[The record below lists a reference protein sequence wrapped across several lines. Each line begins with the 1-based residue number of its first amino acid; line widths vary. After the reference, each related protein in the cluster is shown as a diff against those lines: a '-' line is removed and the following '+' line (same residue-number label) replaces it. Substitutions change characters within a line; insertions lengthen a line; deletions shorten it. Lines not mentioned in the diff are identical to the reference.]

1 LFKFA
6 EPRIMAMEDFC
17 FAHISDVHLGAFR
30 EPELRELNCRA
41 FELALDACGEADFVI
56 IAGDLFDS
64 PLPDLSVADRAV
76 RALKRLREAGKRIYV
91 VYGSHDYSPAE
102 KNLIDVLESAG
113 LMHRVSLA
121 EYGDAGLTLSFTED
135 KETGARLTGLDARK
149 RGIEREH
156 FKAFDRATL
165 EAGAGY
171 RIFVFHS
178 GIEEHKP
185 DFLKGVDGVPLSLF
199 PKGFDYYAGGHV
211 HERIDATEKG
221 YGKIVFPGP
230 LFAADYRDLESLAAK
245 EHGFYLVR
253 VNNGKTEAEFK
264 PVNVAEAVAVEANAN
279 GKSPAQVRE
288 ALLEKARA
296 CGCAGKIVLLKVH
309 GTLASGNP
317 GEIEFNSIAAAF
329 GNALAVKVN
338 RAGLSSPESAAFKV
352 EAENKREVEEKL
364 FEELACGKW
373 NAAPALPLL
382 DALKEAK
389 PEGETRTDFE
399 ARVTAKAAKELEAL

>member
-1 LFKFA
+1 MK
-6 EPRIMAMEDFC
+6 DFC

-41 FELALDACGEADFVI
+41 FELALDGCGEADFVI

-64 PLPDLSVADRAV
+64 PLPDLGVANRAV
-76 RALKRLREAGKRIYV
+76 RALRRLRDQGKRVYA

-113 LMHRVSLA
+113 LLSKVSL
-121 EYGDAGLTLSFTED
+121 GDYEGERLKLSFAED

-156 FKAFDRATL
+156 FEALDRASL
-165 EAGAGY
+165 EAGVGY
-171 RIFVFHS
+171 KIFVFHS
-178 GIEEHKP
+178 GVEEHKP

-211 HERIDATEKG
+211 HERIETTEKN

-230 LFAADYRDLESLAAK
+230 LFAADYRDLEDLSKK

-253 VNNGKTEAEFK
+253 VNNGKTTTEFK
-264 PVNVAEAVAVEANAN
+264 PVNAAQAIAVEADAN
-279 GKSPAQVRE
+279 EKSPAQVRE

-296 CGCAGKIVLLKVH
+296 CKCAGKIVLLKVH

-329 GNALAVKVN
+329 TGALAVKVN

-352 EAENKREVEEKL
+352 EGENKREVEEKL
-364 FEELACGKW
+364 FEELSCGKW
-373 NAAPALPLL
+373 NTAPALPLL

-399 ARVTAKAAKELEAL
+399 ARVTAKAAKALEAL